1 MVIVLPLRL
10 EANADCVV
18 AIVVATTANTNVS
31 AAKIATVARIVD
43 VLFILIFVI
52 DDYGVIYIYLFY
64 ITI

>member
-1 MVIVLPLRL
+1 VLPLPL
-10 EANADCVV
+10 KANADCVV
-18 AIVVATTANTNVS
+18 VIAENIPPSTNVS

-52 DDYGVIYIYLFY
+52 DDCCVIYIYLFY